1 MMAAMK
7 QFMSAGRLGQ
17 YSRAFTLIELMIIV
31 AMLGIL
37 AALVVPVMSSTSDVA
52 RIEALATNTAHIR
65 GLIVQHAGKRD
76 VPLSTGGYP
85 LTIANTWFRTGRLPE
100 HAWSDRTMVV
110 QVVNTA
116 GAMYP
121 AVKTF
126 DPTVNGAAS
135 VWYNTANGA
144 FCALVPNQKTPAET
158 LEVFNDANKVS
169 AASLAAT
176 S

>member
-1 MMAAMK
+1 MEAVNQSIQMAW
-7 QFMSAGRLGQ
+7 SRSTG
-17 YSRAFTLIELMIIV
+17 RAFTLIELLIIM
-31 AMLGIL
+31 AILGIL
-37 AALVVPVMSSTSDVA
+37 AALVVPVMSNTSDVA
-52 RIEALATNTAHIR
+52 RIEALATNAAHIR

-76 VPLSTGGYP
+76 VPLSAGGYP
-85 LTIANTWFRTGRLPE
+85 LTIDAAWFRSGNMPAHSWTGR
-100 HAWSDRTMVV
+100 AMVV

-116 GAMYP
+116 GVLYP

-126 DPTVNGAAS
+126 DPTTVGAVS

-144 FCALVPNQKTPAET
+144 FCALVPIQKTPAET
-158 LEVFNDANKVS
+158 LQVFNDANKVS